1 MNDEDGEGEP
11 NPLDAEPW
19 RSVRDVC
26 GSCIAWRCEEPRAG
40 DEIATGACKL
50 RPEMGRVPADLPKC
64 NRYMPRGQFTFTP
77 ERIPRSPKRR
87 AAKTI
92 AVVRYGAAG
101 EKVTAAGEKNA
112 AAGEKNAAA
121 GEKNAAAAR
130 SKPSSAAMTPP
141 EAPGPRGGA
150 IAPPRL
156 RGPIVR
162 APAPRELDLGELKSP
177 EVVRWALTELIRQEL
192 GKDRR
197 SLHSRF
203 KSGKVTAELDGVPPR
218 EMTAERFFAM
228 VDRLK
233 SSFELLDRALLRKKD
248 ALGDDCAD
256 LRAQLGRMQGSF
268 TTFNFLFEDREDYFS
283 SKE

>member
-1 MNDEDGEGEP
+1 MNDEDGQGEP
-11 NPLDAEPW
+11 DPLDAEPW

-26 GSCIAWRCEEPRAG
+26 GSCIAWRCEEPRAS

-92 AVVRYGAAG
+92 AVVRYGATG
-101 EKVTAAGEKNA
+101 EKV
-112 AAGEKNAAA
+112 
-121 GEKNAAAAR
+121 AAAAP
-130 SKPSSAAMTPP
+130 SKPSSAAMTPRQ
-141 EAPGPRGGA
+141 EPGPLGGA
-150 IAPPRL
+150 IAPPRP
-156 RGPIVR
+156 RGPIAR

-177 EVVRWALTELIRQEL
+177 EVVRWALVELIRQEL
-192 GKDRR
+192 GKNRR

-203 KSGKVTAELDGVPPR
+203 KSGKVTAELDGAPPR

-248 ALGDDCAD
+248 ALGDDYAD